1 MDVSFLRVTKCSEFS
16 CKSIDNFVY
25 LLHIIFNINQLNE
38 DEYVKPYWQESDVH
52 RLQDIVQEG
61 LPNLLRQLLAKLDAD
76 SSVMSTSGNCFCIPI

>member
-1 MDVSFLRVTKCSEFS
+1 MWMSLLFAKYSEFLF
-16 CKSIDNFVY
+16 KTIDNCVQ
-25 LLHIIFNINQLNE
+25 LLHIRFNIKQLNE

-52 RLQDIVQEG
+52 RLKDIVQKG